1 MVVVE
6 SWAVVVR
13 GRWGSW
19 CGGVAQVAPV
29 AEVVAQV
36 APVAVVVAQV
46 APVAVAGT
54 VVGAGVVVVQTRSCR
69 CRCRSHSRR
78 VRLGP
83 GYGTAWS
90 STSCCC
96 IVGLRRIGIVR
107 GRTGTLGRV
116 SWSSQ
121 GGPMRIVGGWLGRTC

>member
-1 MVVVE
+1 M
-6 SWAVVVR
+6 
-13 GRWGSW
+13 
-19 CGGVAQVAPV
+19 

-36 APVAVVVAQV
+36 APVVGVVAQV
-46 APVAVAGT
+46 APVAGVVAQVALGVVPGT
-54 VVGAGVVVVQTRSCR
+54 VVGVGVVVVQARSCR
-69 CRCRSHSRR
+69 YRRRSRCRR

-83 GYGTAWS
+83 RCGTAWS

-107 GRTGTLGRV
+107 GRTGTLGRG

-121 GGPMRIVGGWLGRTC
+121 GVPMRIVGGWLGRTC

>member
-1 MVVVE
+1 M
-6 SWAVVVR
+6 
-13 GRWGSW
+13 
-19 CGGVAQVAPV
+19 

-46 APVAVAGT
+46 APVAVPGT
-54 VVGAGVVVVQTRSCR
+54 VVDAGVVVVQARMCR
-69 CRCRSHSRR
+69 CRRSRSCR

-83 GYGTAWS
+83 GCGTAWS

-96 IVGLRRIGIVR
+96 IVKPRRIGIVR
-107 GRTGTLGRV
+107 GRTGTLGRG

-121 GGPMRIVGGWLGRTC
+121 GVPMRIVGGWLGRTC